1 MNTSES
7 PFPII
12 SVEGSPYDCGYQ
24 YGCQCG
30 SLIAKSIETY
40 QKAFK
45 DDLNLDWKGALDL
58 GKKFGP
64 DIEDYDPDGV
74 EEMRG
79 IAKGAGRTFE
89 EILVLQSK
97 TELKFLASVGDLEGC
112 TTLAATAEATL
123 SKCTIVGKNWDWI
136 PESQKLG
143 VVLKKKRK
151 GKPNSVA
158 LTEAGLLTRDGFNSA
173 GLCIVANAL
182 ASDKWRIGVPLHI
195 ILNKIISSSTLND
208 AMTAVLSAKRASSN
222 NYMIVHSMGEAITI
236 EAAPCDYNVIW
247 AKEGMLVHSNHFTVP
262 NPNIRDLL
270 PNLHPNTLTRLERA
284 TKLLAREHGRI
295 DNRVLKNILM
305 DHFDK
310 PFSICW
316 HPDESI
322 DPRLRLQ
329 TNASFI
335 VNLNQRT
342 IEIALGPPCK
352 NEYVS
357 LKFPDIMD

>member
-1 MNTSES
+1 MSDS

-12 SVEGSPYDCGYQ
+12 SVEGGPYDCGYQ
-24 YGCQCG
+24 YGSQCE
-30 SLIAKSIETY
+30 SLISKSIDTY

-45 DDLNLDWKGALDL
+45 DDLSIDWKGALEL

-64 DIEDYDPDGV
+64 DIEEYDPDGV

-79 IAKGAGRTFE
+79 IAKGAGRTFG

-97 TELKFLASVGDLEGC
+97 TELKFIASLGSFEGC
-112 TTLAATAEATL
+112 TTIAATPEATL
-123 SKCTIVGKNWDWI
+123 SKGTLVGKNWDWI

-143 VVLKKKRK
+143 VILKKRRK

-173 GLCIVANAL
+173 GLCIVTNAL

-195 ILNKIISSSTLND
+195 ILNKIISSETLND

-222 NYMIVHSMGEAITI
+222 NYMIVHPKGEAVTI

-247 AKEGMLVHSNHFTVP
+247 ANEGMLVHSNHFTVP
-262 NPNIRDLL
+262 NSNIKDQL
-270 PNLHPNTLTRLERA
+270 PTLHPSTLTRLHRA
-284 TKLLAREHGRI
+284 TKLLSRERGKI
-295 DNRVLKNILM
+295 DNQVLKTILT

-316 HPDESI
+316 HPDERI
-322 DPRLRLQ
+322 DPSLRIQ

-335 VNLNQRT
+335 MDLNQGT
-342 IEIALGPPCK
+342 MEVALGPPCK
-352 NEYVS
+352 NEYVA
-357 LKFPDIMD
+357 LKFEDIMS